1 MHAKADFEVTA
12 GGSCA
17 SSYKKTAP
25 SRGMVSAPSCEL
37 KTCTPATCSA
47 WASGHFSAQTVVAIL
62 LIIVGVTPT
71 DKFAADATQLPT
83 GCQPESLAKP
93 ARRRSHKPNAPIAVP
108 EKKPHSGRGRGFF
121 SISDMAECSFAKFHL
136 NQKSHGPRGR
146 ERLNGETNSLKRR
159 KTARPSWPTLCDS
172 FIRSNG
178 RGFRHTQRHPASA
191 ADVLSENSIQGLDP
205 HRRRKDRMIA
215 VDACTPALV
224 SPRNHMLSYRCCY
237 AVGSVTDGG
246 SNVLGNRLQIFR

>member
-159 KTARPSWPTLCDS
+159 KTARHRGRRYVIPSSDQTDEVFGIHNGIRPPLPMS
-172 FIRSNG
+172 FPKIPSRVWIR
-178 RGFRHTQRHPASA
+178 
-191 ADVLSENSIQGLDP
+191 I
-205 HRRRKDRMIA
+205 
-215 VDACTPALV
+215 
-224 SPRNHMLSYRCCY
+224 
-237 AVGSVTDGG
+237 GG
-246 SNVLGNRLQIFR
+246 GKIV